1 MQIEAVLT
9 KGDLSKTI
17 NDFCPLKIALGEDG
31 AVLLS
36 EPRDTELVPG
46 VGVRTRVTAEIHW
59 PVLGVRIPVTVRSA
73 ILEVRPVISEEPDG
87 GKLAFRLALREVDIS
102 IFPAIV
108 DRGIVNL
115 VNKELE
121 GRHAELSWDFI
132 RTLSHVFTLPD
143 AVASACAI
151 DLRAGYGQVTIGSEA
166 IVFAVSFHA
175 AIQTRTVEP
184 RHPPPHRAPQPPD
197 ASRP

>member
-9 KGDLSKTI
+9 KGDLSEII

-31 AVLLS
+31 TVLLS
-36 EPRDTELVPG
+36 EPRDTELVPD
-46 VGVRTRVTAEIHW
+46 VGLRTRVTAEIHW

-73 ILEVRPVISEEPDG
+73 ILEVGPVISEKSDG
-87 GKLAFRLALREVDIS
+87 GMLTFRLALREVDIS
-102 IFPAIV
+102 MLPAIA

-143 AVASACAI
+143 AVVSARAI
-151 DLRAGYGQVTIGSEA
+151 DLRAAYGQVKIGSEA

-175 AIQTRTVEP
+175 GIQPRTVEP
-184 RHPPPHRAPQPPD
+184 RPPPPHGAPLPPD

>member
-9 KGDLSKTI
+9 KGDLTKAI

-31 AVLLS
+31 TVLLS
-36 EPRDTELVPG
+36 EPRDTEFVPD
-46 VGVRTRVTAEIHW
+46 VGLRTRVTAEIHW
-59 PVLGVRIPVTVRSA
+59 PILGVRIPVTVRSA
-73 ILEVRPVISEEPDG
+73 ILEVSPVISERPDG
-87 GKLAFRLALREVDIS
+87 GKLTFRLALREVDIS

-121 GRHAELSWDFI
+121 GPHAELSWDFV

-143 AVASACAI
+143 AVVSAHAI
-151 DLRAGYGQVTIGSEA
+151 DLRAGYGQVTIGGEA
-166 IVFAVSFHA
+166 IVFAVSFHVG
-175 AIQTRTVEP
+175 IQPRAVEP
-184 RHPPPHRAPQPPD
+184 RPPPPSGEPVGA
-197 ASRP
+197 